1 MCSRYS
7 IGENVRRWLAR
18 YGWKQPLS
26 KGDVRPQDCT
36 PVLSAHG
43 KSFSIVPMRWGMKNP
58 KTGALVINARE
69 ETAAAK
75 PMFSAS
81 LAHCRCIL
89 PAERFYEWDAGKQ
102 KVTFQPPAGGLL
114 YLCGLYRLDENIPH
128 FVILTKP
135 ANEVMQPVHDR
146 MPVMVREE
154 DIDAWLSDSSRTKD
168 LLESEVPLERIQ
180 AVEELS
186 LFS

>member
-1 MCSRYS
+1 MCSRYN
-7 IGENVRRWLAR
+7 IGKNVRRWLAR
-18 YGWKQPLS
+18 YGWNQSLS
-26 KGDVRPQDCT
+26 VGDVRPQDCA
-36 PVLSAHG
+36 PVLSARG
-43 KSFSIVPMRWGMKNP
+43 KNLLVVPMRWGMKNP

-81 LAHCRCIL
+81 LRSRRCVL
-89 PAERFYEWDAGKQ
+89 PAERFYEWDTEKQ

-114 YLCGLYRLDENIPH
+114 YLCGLYRMDEDVPH

-135 ANEVMQPVHDR
+135 ANDIMQPVHDR

-154 DIDAWLSDSSRTKD
+154 DIDACLLDASRTKD

-180 AVEELS
+180 AVEEFS
-186 LFS
+186 LF